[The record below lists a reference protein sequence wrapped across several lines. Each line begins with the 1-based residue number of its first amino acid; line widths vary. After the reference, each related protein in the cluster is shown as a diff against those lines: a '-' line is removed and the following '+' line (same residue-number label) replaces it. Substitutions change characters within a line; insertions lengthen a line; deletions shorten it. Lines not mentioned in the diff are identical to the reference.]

1 MKITKKNLLLP
12 ISISAT
18 ALVACGVVYAFSS
31 SSFLTQ
37 AQNYVSSQCNSAL
50 ISAKNTVANNQK
62 ATVCYN
68 YYKNIEQDASIVNQQ
83 QNITSLQTKAKSLW
97 VFDSNGVKLGISL
110 TNSTLFNGYVLPEQI
125 YNTDMQTI
133 VNIDTQGNTIAGA
146 IGIPVVV
153 SYSGPNCTG
162 QTYIKTNGDQS
173 LLNRYNDRLLKD
185 DSGSYYSFVSNPS
198 IVSVQM
204 SSLKNG
210 VNCQSDNSIFPA
222 IELSGITNSLPNIV
236 SLPLS
241 YQFQ

>member
-12 ISISAT
+12 ISIVAT
-18 ALVACGVVYAFSS
+18 ALVTSGIAYAVTSLNFSN
-31 SSFLTQ
+31 Q
-37 AQNYVSSQCNSAL
+37 AALWAKTNCTSAL
-50 ISAKNTVANNQK
+50 STSK
-62 ATVCYN
+62 ATATNEQKSIICYN
-68 YYKNIEQDASIVNQQ
+68 YNKNNEQDTSILNQQ

-173 LLNRYNDRLLKD
+173 LLKRYNDRLLKD